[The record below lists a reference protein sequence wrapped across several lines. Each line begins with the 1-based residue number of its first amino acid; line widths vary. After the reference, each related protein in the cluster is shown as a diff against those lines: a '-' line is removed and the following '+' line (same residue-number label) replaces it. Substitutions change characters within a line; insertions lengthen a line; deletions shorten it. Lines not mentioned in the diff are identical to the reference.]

1 MEIKVVQ
8 KIDKDYYEEFYLE
21 WLKFRSVF
29 KKWED
34 KIGISSILIAIFI
47 YVYSKN
53 LLFIS
58 IGFLFFGISMIY
70 EFYSSKKK
78 WMKSRLESKVT
89 NESVTFIFEE
99 NQIQS
104 NGPFT
109 KMMGKWDFF
118 SQAIETEKGIFLIPE
133 NGISIYLQ
141 KKSFEN
147 QLDLKKIITKIEKN
161 KD

>member
-8 KIDKDYYEEFYLE
+8 KFDEDYYQEFYSE
-21 WLKFRSVF
+21 WIKYRSGF

-34 KIGISSILIAIFI
+34 KIGMLSISIAIL
-47 YVYSKN
+47 VYLFSKD
-53 LLFIS
+53 LLFVS
-58 IGFLFFGISMIY
+58 VGLLVFGFLMIY

-78 WMKSRLESKVT
+78 WMKSRLESKVN
-89 NESVTFIFEE
+89 NESVTMIFED

-109 KMMGKWDFF
+109 EMKSKWDFF
-118 SQAIETEKGIFLIPE
+118 NQAIETEKGIFLIPE

-147 QLDLKKIITKIEKN
+147 QSDIKRIIEKIKEN
-161 KD
+161 